1 MRQIQA
7 IASTIFVSISVV
19 SFFMVESKLLL
30 GREFNCGHCLSQ
42 FFSHYG
48 PAVRNA
54 ITLIVNFNCSST
66 FCNLEQRIECTNH
79 KPPCDINGTA

>member
-30 GREFNCGHCLSQ
+30 GREFKCGHCLSQ
-42 FFSHYG
+42 IFFSHYG

-54 ITLIVNFNCSST
+54 VTL
-66 FCNLEQRIECTNH
+66 L
-79 KPPCDINGTA
+79 